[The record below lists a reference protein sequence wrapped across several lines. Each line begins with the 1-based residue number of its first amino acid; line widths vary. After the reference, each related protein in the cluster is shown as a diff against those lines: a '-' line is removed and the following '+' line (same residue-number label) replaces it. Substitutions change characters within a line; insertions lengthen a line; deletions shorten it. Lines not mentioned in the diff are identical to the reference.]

1 MNENEPQSPVQ
12 LVSTHLPEGAEL
24 VTMNTPAGQPAV
36 IAEDLTGDRVPEISA
51 VYRLNDALYL
61 LVLQFSEG
69 AWRTMA
75 RIQGPGYGVTFLT
88 TAPVTKP
95 GRNNL
100 LVGWQIGSIW
110 SKLSVYEWT
119 EYGLSDVA
127 PAEMSYSYIDV
138 ADWPGPGG
146 PDGRSELALWI
157 HDTGEAYRTE
167 VLRWRDGSFHPAED
181 VYPAYYPEVARYYE
195 RMTESYPDYPFYWYY
210 LAEAQY
216 RAGIPQAALHSVR
229 RALGFAQPYP
239 SRETLL
245 TLERK
250 ILQLP
255 RVAELLRFSARTAEG
270 LRWGYINTSGTMVL
284 PARYEEAAE
293 FQKNG
298 LAIVRERG
306 KYGLIDQAGMWV
318 VAPVYDSISPFSEHR
333 AVVTDGGDC
342 KLIDEQGKVVTKCGY
357 SYIAD
362 MREGRSVFR
371 GEGHQGETGHYGRY
385 GYLDSQ
391 GYEIIPAR
399 YEEAGDFGSG
409 KAWVKMKDGAYAL
422 IGLDGR
428 SLYEYEFE
436 YAGPPG
442 GGLLVCQQQA
452 GGKYGYID
460 LRGQV
465 RIQPAFT
472 SASPFRRQRAIV
484 NMGESGTKRYGVID
498 ESGQFVVPPVYDEI
512 HDLGEERLALAHAV
526 NPGQPSIGLN
536 YAIADWEGR
545 LLTDFAYT
553 RVSAY
558 QDGLASVA
566 DGQDTFLID
575 SSGAA
580 APGYPKVE
588 GSGCLTLK
596 GNGLIEVQVDRRMS
610 YVTRDGRTIWRDQ
623 DPPK

>member
-1 MNENEPQSPVQ
+1 MSVNEPQSPVQ
-12 LVSTHLPEGAEL
+12 LVGTHLPEGAEL
-24 VTMNTPAGQPAV
+24 VTMSTPAGQPAV

-61 LVLQFSEG
+61 LVLTFSGG

-75 RIQGPGYGVTFLT
+75 RIQGPGYGVTLLT
-88 TAPVTKP
+88 AAPVTKP

-119 EYGLSDVA
+119 EHGLANVA

-138 ADWPGPGG
+138 SDWPGPGG
-146 PDGRSELALWI
+146 PDGQAELALWI

-167 VLRWRDGSFHPAED
+167 VLRWRDGGFHPAQD

-239 SRETLL
+239 SREVLL

-250 ILQLP
+250 IMQMP
-255 RVAELLRFSARTAEG
+255 RVAELLRASIRTAEG
-270 LRWGYINTSGTMVL
+270 IRWGYINTSGKMVIA
-284 PARYEEAAE
+284 ARYEDAAD

-298 LAIVRERG
+298 LATVREDG
-306 KYGLIDQAGMWV
+306 KYGLIDQAGVWIV
-318 VAPVYDSISPFSEHR
+318 PPTYDSIRPFSEHR
-333 AVVTDGGDC
+333 AIVTEGDAYR
-342 KLIDEQGKVVTKCGY
+342 LIDEQGKVVTRRAY
-357 SYIAD
+357 SYISD

-371 GEGHQGETGHYGRY
+371 GTDHAGETKHPGRY

-399 YEEAGDFGSG
+399 YGEAGDFGNG
-409 KAWVKMKDGAYAL
+409 RAWVKIRDGGYAL

-428 SLYEYEFE
+428 SLNEYEFA

-442 GGLLVCQQQA
+442 AGLLAYQQQA

-465 RIQPAFT
+465 RLHPAFT
-472 SASPFRRQRAIV
+472 AAFPFRCQRAVIS
-484 NMGESGTKRYGVID
+484 MAEGKLKRYGVID
-498 ESGQFVVPPVYDEI
+498 ESGRFVVPPEYNEI
-512 HDLGEERLALAHAV
+512 RDLGEERLALARSV
-526 NPGQPSIGLN
+526 GPKQPSVGPK
-536 YAIADWEGR
+536 YAIADYEGM
-545 LLTDFAYT
+545 LLTDFVYT
-553 RVSAY
+553 SVSEFR
-558 QDGLASVA
+558 DGLASVTDA
-566 DGQDTFLID
+566 QATYFIDQSGQ
-575 SSGAA
+575 A
-580 APGYPKVE
+580 APGYPHVE

-596 GNGLIEVQVDRRMS
+596 GDGLIEAKVDQRLS
-610 YVTRDGRTIWRDQ
+610 YLTREGRTVWRDE
-623 DPPK
+623 DPTG

>member
-1 MNENEPQSPVQ
+1 MNVNESQSPVQ
-12 LVSTHLPEGAEL
+12 LVNTYLPEGAEL
-24 VTMNTPAGQPAV
+24 VTMSTPAGQPAV
-36 IAEDLTGDRVPEISA
+36 IAEDVTGDRIPEISA
-51 VYRLNDALYL
+51 VYRLDDVLYL
-61 LVLQFSEG
+61 LVLKFSG
-69 AWRTMA
+69 GVWRTMA
-75 RIQGPGYGVTFLT
+75 RIQGPGYGVTLLT
-88 TAPVTKP
+88 AAPVTKP
-95 GRNNL
+95 ERNNL

-119 EYGLSDVA
+119 EHGLTDVA
-127 PAEMSYSYIDV
+127 PTEMSYSYIDV
-138 ADWPGPGG
+138 SDWPGPGG
-146 PDGRSELALWI
+146 PDGRAELALWI

-239 SRETLL
+239 SREALL

-250 ILQLP
+250 IMQLP

-270 LRWGYINTSGTMVL
+270 IRWGYINTSGKMVI
-284 PARYEEAAE
+284 PARYEDAKE

-306 KYGLIDQAGMWV
+306 KYGLIDQAGVWI

-342 KLIDEQGKVVTKCGY
+342 KLIDEQGKVVTKSGY

-362 MREGRSVFR
+362 MREGRSVFCGAER
-371 GEGHQGETGHYGRY
+371 PEESVHTGRY

-399 YEEAGDFGSG
+399 YEEAGDFGGG
-409 KAWVKMKDGAYAL
+409 KAWVKMKDGEYAL

-442 GGLLVCQQQA
+442 DGLLVCQQQA
-452 GGKYGYID
+452 GGKYGYVD

-465 RIQPAFT
+465 RIQPVFT

-484 NMGESGTKRYGVID
+484 NTAESDTKRYGVID
-498 ESGQFVVPPVYDEI
+498 DSGQFVVPPEYHDI
-512 HDLGEERLALAHAV
+512 LDLGEERLALARAV
-526 NPGQPSIGLN
+526 NPEQPSIGLT

-545 LLTDFAYT
+545 LLTDFGYT
-553 RVSAY
+553 RVSEY
-558 QDGLASVA
+558 QNGLASVTDA
-566 DGQDTFLID
+566 KATYLID
-575 SSGAA
+575 SSGSA
-580 APGYPKVE
+580 APGYPMVE
-588 GSGCLTLK
+588 GRGSLTLK
-596 GNGLIEVQVDRRMS
+596 GDGLIEVQVARRMS
-610 YVTRDGRTIWRDQ
+610 YLTRDGRTIWRDE
-623 DPPK
+623 DPTN